1 MTGCVGAG
9 MILFGGLFVS
19 WILFDYLDM
28 FIGLYVTQTNGMSIA
43 YKSFNDLIVYSAPL
57 SVLFLSFVMA
67 YTYMQRKR
75 RGK

>member
-28 FIGLYVTQTNGMSIA
+28 FIGLYVTQTNSMSIA

-57 SVLFLSFVMA
+57 LVLFLSFVMA

-75 RGK
+75 REK